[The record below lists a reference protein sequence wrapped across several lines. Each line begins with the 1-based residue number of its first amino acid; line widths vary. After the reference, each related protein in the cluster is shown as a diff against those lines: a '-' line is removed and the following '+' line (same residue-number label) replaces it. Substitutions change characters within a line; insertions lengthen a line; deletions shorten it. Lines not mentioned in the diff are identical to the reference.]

1 MRAAEKFDP
10 QEGYRFSTYAT
21 FWFSQAI
28 GRTIANQAW
37 TIRLLR
43 HVRDRAGR
51 LLRARTE
58 LGFELGRDPGAA
70 KLARYLDCE
79 TAEVAEVLSRQR
91 PTVSV
96 ARWCSPRAIPR
107 WLATSCASRIP

>member
-1 MRAAEKFDP
+1 MQDSRVLTLDGLLASTSIVGTEVVRA
-10 QEGYRFSTYAT
+10 YL
-21 FWFSQAI
+21 QAQDLL
-28 GRTIANQAW
+28 QAW

-96 ARWCSPRAIPR
+96 AR
-107 WLATSCASRIP
+107 